1 MSEPRTA
8 PPRAAVVAAAVLV
21 GLLAVGVVVAS
32 RFAPDA
38 GQEQPPQVAAGPLG
52 LVPVDAP
59 QATAPEC
66 AGLLAALPRELPSGG
81 GVLAA
86 LPLADPAPAGA
97 TAWGD
102 RMDPVVLRC
111 GLRKPPELTPTAALQ
126 VVSGV
131 QWLPVRGTGSTTWF
145 LVDRA
150 VYAALTMPD
159 AAGSGPLQTVSEVV
173 AAELKAQ
180 PVDP

>member
-1 MSEPRTA
+1 MTEPRTA

-21 GLLAVGVVVAS
+21 GLLAVGVIVAS

-38 GQEQPPQVAAGPLG
+38 DQPMAQTGPLG

-59 QATAPEC
+59 QSTSPDC
-66 AGLLAALPRELPSGG
+66 ADLLAALPAEVPSNG

-97 TAWGD
+97 KAWGE
-102 RMDPVVLRC
+102 RLDPVVLRC
-111 GLRKPPELTPTAALQ
+111 GLRKPPELTPTSALQ
-126 VVSGV
+126 EVSGV
-131 QWLPVRGTGSTTWF
+131 KWLPVRGDLSTTWF
-145 LVDRA
+145 IVDRP
-150 VYAALTMPD
+150 VYVALTMPD
-159 AAGSGPLQTVSEVV
+159 SAGSGPLQTISTIVGT
-173 AAELKAQ
+173 ELAAQ

>member
-1 MSEPRTA
+1 MTETRTA

-21 GLLAVGVVVAS
+21 GLLAVGVIVAS
-32 RFAPDA
+32 RFAPEA
-38 GQEQPPQVAAGPLG
+38 EPPPPVAAGPLG

-59 QATAPEC
+59 QATAAEC
-66 AGLLAALPRELPSGG
+66 GALLGALPSELPSAGDS
-81 GVLAA
+81 LTA
-86 LPLADPAPAGA
+86 LELADPAPAGA

-102 RMDPVVLRC
+102 RIDPVVLRC
-111 GLRKPPELTPTAALQ
+111 GLRKPPELTQTAALQ

-145 LVDRA
+145 LVDRP

-173 AAELKAQ
+173 AATLAAQ

>member
-1 MSEPRTA
+1 MTEPRTA
-8 PPRAAVVAAAVLV
+8 PPRAAVVVAAVLV

-32 RFAPDA
+32 RFAPEA
-38 GQEQPPQVAAGPLG
+38 EPPAAGPLG
-52 LVPVDAP
+52 LVPIDAP
-59 QATAPEC
+59 QATAAEC
-66 AGLLAALPRELPSGG
+66 AALLRALPAELPSGD
-81 GVLAA
+81 GVVAA
-86 LPLADPAPAGA
+86 LPLADPAPEGA

-111 GLRKPPELTPTAALQ
+111 GLRKPPELTETAALQ

-159 AAGSGPLQTVSEVV
+159 AVGSGPLQTVSEIVG
-173 AAELKAQ
+173 ATLDAR

>member
-1 MSEPRTA
+1 VTESRTA
-8 PPRAAVVAAAVLV
+8 PPRAAVVVAAVLV
-21 GLLAVGVVVAS
+21 GLLAVGVIVAS
-32 RFAPDA
+32 RFAPDTEGAPPVA
-38 GQEQPPQVAAGPLG
+38 GGPLG
-52 LVPVDAP
+52 LVPIEAP

-66 AGLLAALPRELPSGG
+66 GTLLGALPGELPSAGAA
-81 GVLAA
+81 LAA

-102 RMDPVVLRC
+102 RIDPVVLRC

-145 LVDRA
+145 LVDRP

-173 AAELKAQ
+173 AAELPAQ

>member
-1 MSEPRTA
+1 VTEPRTA
-8 PPRAAVVAAAVLV
+8 PPRAAVVVAAVLV
-21 GLLAVGVVVAS
+21 GLLAVGVIVAS

-38 GQEQPPQVAAGPLG
+38 EEAPPVAAGPLG
-52 LVPVDAP
+52 LVPIEAP

-66 AGLLAALPRELPSGG
+66 GALLGALPAELPSNGA
-81 GVLAA
+81 VLAR
-86 LPLADPAPAGA
+86 LPLADPAPEGA
-97 TAWGD
+97 AAWGE
-102 RMDPVVLRC
+102 RGDPVVLRC

-126 VVSGV
+126 VVSGA

-145 LVDRA
+145 LVDRP

-159 AAGSGPLQTVSEVV
+159 SAGSGPLQTVSEVV
-173 AAELKAQ
+173 AAALPAR